1 MPTLPLVPAGVFKT
15 EVIVRNWL
23 NYDIKHIFNGMG
35 MLNLTFKML
44 KGFPRLEITGT
55 MPTLPLLPVGVFKT
69 EGIANNW
76 LNYEIK
82 HIFDDMEML
91 NIVFKM
97 LNGFPRLVITG
108 TMPTL
113 PLVPVGA
120 FKTEVI
126 VSNWLNYDIKHFF
139 NDVEML
145 SLTLKELTGF
155 PRLEITGTMPTL
167 PLVPAGVFKTEVI
180 VNNWLNYEIK
190 HIFNDMEM
198 LNMIFKMLHGYPRL
212 AITGTMP
219 TLPLVP
225 AGVFKTEVI
234 VSNWL
239 NYDIKHIFNNM
250 EMLNI
255 VFKML
260 NGFPKLAITGTM
272 PTVPFLPAGVFKTE
286 VIANSRFNYE
296 IKHIFNEMEMLKIT
310 VKMVKGFPRIEIAG
324 KMPTLPIIPTGAFK
338 TEIIAKSWKNY
349 EIRHIFNGM
358 QMLNLKIAIINGKM
372 EMIGKYGMTHKTHL
386 VMEYEY
392 MRWVKI
398 MLPTTN
404 TWLSKELRIEMHYQ
418 PTNEAKLLEGG
429 NSKIVAK
436 HDNMPLMEIG
446 GYFGLTWDSTVYEI
460 LVKDF
465 HINLMNLETILP
477 FEIILPEVKFYGKI
491 FLDRQNRNGWLPKL
505 AFEAQIHKDEKIVF
519 HYLLTTVE
527 TPYKLHIFFP
537 YFFQHV
543 LHLTNEHLEITH
555 EHIVLGNK
563 QVIKTLCNLTAKKL
577 IGTITPT
584 LMSFELFDGELS
596 LVKYVTE
603 LTKIEVGRNAMVL
616 EGVKTFEFNAYQPM
630 LLPKILGF
638 NKLMTKV
645 HLEVADKAAGK
656 VNINVAV
663 SKDTTEL
670 VKVVVNN
677 VEAPY
682 MIVLEA
688 PVLALEMKYDYELT
702 TKVGNLMINDKT
714 YTMVKPT
721 VANEAEVIV
730 FGFPV
735 VKVALRADEV
745 KITTIIPKLP
755 EIEVAFLTNGIK
767 ITAIIPDLPEIVA
780 AVTLKTFSLFQNTL
794 GIQILVGKMS
804 HKTLFGRNFN
814 MLKKAFVD
822 VKLIGSGIELLG
834 DYEVFHHLNWNIV
847 GLENIDVEWTGKV
860 LCPVVKLFKTPMVTE
875 GKLLFKNFV
884 LDIKMVEKL
893 MDVPYTL
900 IVKTKPLTVALLP
913 FFHYP

>member
-1 MPTLPLVPAGVFKT
+1 MGPILPAGVFKT
-15 EVIVRNWL
+15 EVIVNNWF
-23 NYDIKHIFNGMG
+23 DFEMKHIFNKVE
-35 MLNLTFKML
+35 MLNIVFKML
-44 KGFPRLEITGT
+44 NGFPILEITGT
-55 MPTLPLLPVGVFKT
+55 MPTVPLFPAGVFKT
-69 EGIANNW
+69 EVTRSSGYS
-76 LNYEIK
+76 YEIK
-82 HIFDDMEML
+82 HIFNGMELLKLKYQMMNGFPRVEIAGTMPTLPILPAGVFKTEVIVNNWVDYEIKHIFNDMEML
-91 NIVFKM
+91 NVVFKM

-113 PLVPVGA
+113 P
-120 FKTEVI
+120 
-126 VSNWLNYDIKHFF
+126 
-139 NDVEML
+139 
-145 SLTLKELTGF
+145 
-155 PRLEITGTMPTL
+155 
-167 PLVPAGVFKTEVI
+167 
-180 VNNWLNYEIK
+180 
-190 HIFNDMEM
+190 
-198 LNMIFKMLHGYPRL
+198 
-212 AITGTMP
+212 
-219 TLPLVP
+219 
-225 AGVFKTEVI
+225 
-234 VSNWL
+234 
-239 NYDIKHIFNNM
+239 
-250 EMLNI
+250 
-255 VFKML
+255 
-260 NGFPKLAITGTM
+260 
-272 PTVPFLPAGVFKTE
+272 
-286 VIANSRFNYE
+286 
-296 IKHIFNEMEMLKIT
+296 
-310 VKMVKGFPRIEIAG
+310 
-324 KMPTLPIIPTGAFK
+324 IIPTGAFK
-338 TEIIAKSWKNY
+338 TEVIFKNWLNY
-349 EIRHIFNGM
+349 GIKHIFNELEI
-358 QMLNLKIAIINGKM
+358 LNLKIAIINGKM

-404 TWLSKELRIEMHYQ
+404 TWLSKELGIEMHYQ

-429 NSKIVAK
+429 NIKIVAM
-436 HDNMPLMEIG
+436 HDNMPLMEIA
-446 GYFGLTWDSTVYEI
+446 GYFGLTWDSTVDEI

-465 HINLMNLETILP
+465 HINLINLETILP
-477 FEIILPEVKFYGKI
+477 FEIILPEVKFYVKI

-543 LHLTNEHLEITH
+543 LHLTHEHLEITH

-596 LVKYVTE
+596 PVKYVTE

-638 NKLMTKV
+638 NKLMTKF

-682 MIVLEA
+682 MIVLKA
-688 PVLALEMKYDYELT
+688 PVLALEIKYDYELT
-702 TKVGNLMINDKT
+702 TKVGNLVINDKT
-714 YTMVKPT
+714 YMMVKPT

-767 ITAIIPDLPEIVA
+767 ITAIIPDLPEIAA

-804 HKTLFGRNFN
+804 HKTLFGWNFN
-814 MLKKAFVD
+814 MLKEAFVD

-847 GLENIDVEWTGKV
+847 GPENIDVEWTGKV
-860 LCPVVKLFKTPMVTE
+860 LCPGVKLFKTPMVTE

>member
-1 MPTLPLVPAGVFKT
+1 
-15 EVIVRNWL
+15 
-23 NYDIKHIFNGMG
+23 MG
-35 MLNLTFKML
+35 
-44 KGFPRLEITGT
+44 
-55 MPTLPLLPVGVFKT
+55 
-69 EGIANNW
+69 
-76 LNYEIK
+76 
-82 HIFDDMEML
+82 
-91 NIVFKM
+91 
-97 LNGFPRLVITG
+97 
-108 TMPTL
+108 
-113 PLVPVGA
+113 
-120 FKTEVI
+120 
-126 VSNWLNYDIKHFF
+126 
-139 NDVEML
+139 
-145 SLTLKELTGF
+145 
-155 PRLEITGTMPTL
+155 
-167 PLVPAGVFKTEVI
+167 
-180 VNNWLNYEIK
+180 
-190 HIFNDMEM
+190 
-198 LNMIFKMLHGYPRL
+198 
-212 AITGTMP
+212 
-219 TLPLVP
+219 
-225 AGVFKTEVI
+225 
-234 VSNWL
+234 
-239 NYDIKHIFNNM
+239 

-272 PTVPFLPAGVFKTE
+272 PAVPFLPAGVFKTE
-286 VIANSRFNYE
+286 VIANSRYSYE

-338 TEIIAKSWKNY
+338 TEIIAKNWKNY

-404 TWLSKELRIEMHYQ
+404 TWLSKELGIEMHYQ

-429 NSKIVAK
+429 NIKIVAMLEK
-436 HDNMPLMEIG
+436 LPIITIG
-446 GYFGLTWDSTVYEI
+446 GYYGLTLDSTVYEI

-491 FLDRQNRNGWLPKL
+491 FLDRQNRNGLLPKL

-543 LHLTNEHLEITH
+543 LQLTHEHLEITH

-638 NKLMTKV
+638 NKLMTKF

-714 YTMVKPT
+714 YMMVKPT

-755 EIEVAFLTNGIK
+755 EIA
-767 ITAIIPDLPEIVA
+767 A

-804 HKTLFGRNFN
+804 HKTLFGWNFN

-822 VKLIGSGIELLG
+822 VKLIGSGIELIG

-860 LCPVVKLFKTPMVTE
+860 LCPGVKLFKTPMVTE

-884 LDIKMVEKL
+884 LDIKLVEKL